1 MVCDEEESI
10 CLTEDMGLELVI
22 SSIILMGCENAEM
35 RFRVIGGCRGSKK
48 RGLQRG
54 QVDTEMTCW
63 VTKRAENKKI
73 GYDLH
78 R

>member
-1 MVCDEEESI
+1 
-10 CLTEDMGLELVI
+10 
-22 SSIILMGCENAEM
+22 MGCENAEM
-35 RFRVIGGCRGSKK
+35 SFRMVGGCIERKK

-73 GYDLH
+73 RHDMH
-78 R
+78 RWTIDSDAEGV

>member
-1 MVCDEEESI
+1 
-10 CLTEDMGLELVI
+10 
-22 SSIILMGCENAEM
+22 MGCDNAEM
-35 RFRVIGGCRGSKK
+35 RFRVMGGCRGSKK

-63 VTKRAENKKI
+63 VTKRAEDVKI
-73 GYDLH
+73 GYDMH

>member
-1 MVCDEEESI
+1 
-10 CLTEDMGLELVI
+10 
-22 SSIILMGCENAEM
+22 MGCEHVRV
-35 RFRVIGGCRGSKK
+35 RFRVMDRCRESKK

-63 VTKRAENKKI
+63 VTKRAENMKM
-73 GYDLH
+73 GYDMP

>member
-1 MVCDEEESI
+1 
-10 CLTEDMGLELVI
+10 
-22 SSIILMGCENAEM
+22 M
-35 RFRVIGGCRGSKK
+35 RFRMVGGCIEGEK

-54 QVDTEMTCW
+54 QVDTEMTCC